1 VRFSEKEGHNNQ
13 KTKEKKRHKC
23 LFPDLFSFNTVAL
36 EKSAFLVVDVFIFI
50 SLSFHFKYW
59 KESEGTLK
67 GWKFLTKPFLLL
79 SPLFPLHPT
88 HR

>member
-36 EKSAFLVVDVFIFI
+36 EKSAFWLLMFSFSYLYHFI
-50 SLSFHFKYW
+50 SNTGKNQREL
-59 KESEGTLK
+59 
-67 GWKFLTKPFLLL
+67 
-79 SPLFPLHPT
+79 
-88 HR
+88 

>member
-1 VRFSEKEGHNNQ
+1 
-13 KTKEKKRHKC
+13 
-23 LFPDLFSFNTVAL
+23 VAL